1 MTRRDIHRWVRKTHR
16 YLGLI
21 LGIQFFLWTA
31 GGLYFSWTNIDTIR
45 GDNLKQQIPSL
56 SLDSAVANLSQIQQE
71 VKSKLKAD
79 SIESVQ
85 LVTVLGTTYYELGYR
100 AAGEMNS
107 VLADAHTGQLRSA
120 LSEKEAIEC
129 AIGRLKDTA
138 TIEKIE
144 YLTETGPHHEYR
156 EKPLPAYAITFSGN
170 VNTTVYVAA
179 ETGVVQTF
187 RNDQWRI
194 FDFLWMLHTM
204 DYNGRDNINNW
215 PLRVF
220 SLLGLV
226 AIMSGFVLFFVSLK
240 KSKKLKV
247 KS

>member
-21 LGIQFFLWTA
+21 LVIQFFLWTA

-71 VKSKLKAD
+71 VKSKLKAE

-120 LSEKEAIEC
+120 LSDKEAIEC
-129 AIGRLKDTA
+129 AKGRLKDTA
-138 TIEKIE
+138 TIEKVE

-240 KSKKLKV
+240 KSQKSKV